1 MSDTIEKWK
10 KRVADWRASGQTA
23 EAFSTGRPWSASSL
37 RWWSS
42 RLRRETG
49 PTTAPTVIRVAQ
61 VIQASTPAMER
72 RGGTIVIEALD
83 ARVRI
88 TIDGDAPPETISAVL
103 GIALPLE
110 RR

>member
-1 MSDTIEKWK
+1 MSETVEKWK

-49 PTTAPTVIRVAQ
+49 PAAPTVIRVAQ
-61 VIQASTPAMER
+61 VIQASSPAMER
-72 RGGTIVIEALD
+72 RGGSIVVEALD

-88 TIDGDAPPETISAVL
+88 TIDGDAPPETITAVL
-103 GIALPLE
+103 RTVLPLE